1 MSNMKNIWYNIGGN
15 YQNVLIYLP
24 SSTLIIKYIKKFLD
38 DNSFTL
44 LEKNLKEKNYK
55 EAFLA
60 CHTLK
65 GICAN
70 LGFGSLLKS
79 SSIWVEEL
87 RDCNNIN
94 IINVNNYFELVKDNY
109 ILLVNKINELI
120 NN

>member
-1 MSNMKNIWYNIGGN
+1 MNLEEFYHSIGGN

-38 DNSFTL
+38 DNSFDL

-65 GICAN
+65 GICSN

-79 SSIWVEEL
+79 SSILVEEL

>member
-1 MSNMKNIWYNIGGN
+1 MNLEEFYHSIGGN

-24 SSTLIIKYIKKFLD
+24 STTLIIKYIKKFLD
-38 DNSFTL
+38 DNSFNL

-65 GICAN
+65 GICSN

-79 SSIWVEEL
+79 SSILVEEL

-94 IINVNNYFELVKDNY
+94 LININNYFELVKDNY
-109 ILLVNKINELI
+109 ILLVNTINAFI